1 MAALSDFYRYI
12 TMDVPGC
19 PQPVVDQAI
28 VDTAIDFCTRTG
40 AWKAWT
46 GPVTTVAEVN
56 TYDID
61 LPTNAIVRQVEA
73 VAVGTKQMGAISDLL
88 ETGAMPNWQDN
99 TGQPTQATY
108 DDENKVVRV
117 IPTPTLGNETMRFL
131 VSFIP
136 TYNAATVPDVLLK
149 RYARGFSA
157 GVRSMLQ
164 LQRQSWADP
173 ASAQINQGIYEDAIR
188 GATAYTTRQGMRMPL
203 RSKAVP

>member
-1 MAALSDFYRYI
+1 MPSARQARSTGSRSRCSRATRHAIPANPELGFEEVATSDL
-12 TMDVPGC
+12 
-19 PQPVVDQAI
+19 
-28 VDTAIDFCTRTG
+28 
-40 AWKAWT
+40 
-46 GPVTTVAEVN
+46 VAER
-56 TYDID
+56 
-61 LPTNAIVRQVEA
+61 LQRWGQVEA
-73 VAVGTKQMGAISDLL
+73 VAVGTKQLGAISELL
-88 ETGAMPNWQDN
+88 ATGAIPNWQDN
-99 TGQPTQATY
+99 SGNPTQATY
-108 DDENKVVRV
+108 DEENNAVRV
-117 IPTPTLGNETMRFL
+117 IPTPTIGNETMRFL
-131 VSFIP
+131 VSYIP

>member
-19 PQPVVDQAI
+19 PLPVVDQAI
-28 VDTAIDFCTRTG
+28 VDTAIEFCTRTG
-40 AWKAWT
+40 AWKSWT
-46 GPVTTVAEVN
+46 GPVTTVANIAE
-56 TYDID
+56 YDID
-61 LPTNAIVRQVEA
+61 IPAGAIVRQVEA
-73 VAVGTKQMGAISDLL
+73 VAVGTKQLGAISDLL

-99 TGQPTQATY
+99 SGQPTQATY

-136 TYNAATVPDVLLK
+136 TYNATTVPDVLLQ
-149 RYARGFSA
+149 RYARGFGA
-157 GVRSMLQ
+157 GVKAALQ
-164 LQRQSWADP
+164 LQKQAWGDP
-173 ASAQINQGIYEDAIR
+173 GAAGINQGFYEDAIR

-203 RSKAVP
+203 RSKPSY